1 LAKLEPEDK
10 PILAHFHAFIDPA
23 NIKVEGHDEEQSHE
37 LRFQIEDEL
46 RISTGFYDPSEVLIE
61 FDGGAISLSRKLF
74 LQLLNEYNAKYEKDI
89 HHSAID
95 ELREAI
101 KVLPEKTMKRF
112 DHDLQFLR
120 QQLDQVRTKKET

>member
-1 LAKLEPEDK
+1 MTK
-10 PILAHFHAFIDPA
+10 PILAHFRAFIDPTC
-23 NIKVEGHDEEQSHE
+23 IKVEGDGEEQTHE

-46 RISTGFYDPSEVLIE
+46 RITTGFYDPSEVLIE

-74 LQLLNEYNAKYEKDI
+74 LQLLNEYNIKYEKAI

-112 DHDLQFLR
+112 DHDLQFLK
-120 QQLDQVRTKKET
+120 QQLDQERTKAKEGR